1 VPHVS
6 GILALV
12 PFVELLPGIALE
24 VVEVAFIVAISV
36 VLAKFQVRFKIIED
50 LGHTGVG
57 FKRQFGHDGSY

>member
-12 PFVELLPGIALE
+12 PLVELLPGIALE

-36 VLAKFQVRFKIIED
+36 VLAKFQVRFEIIKN
-50 LGHTGVG
+50 LSYTGVG